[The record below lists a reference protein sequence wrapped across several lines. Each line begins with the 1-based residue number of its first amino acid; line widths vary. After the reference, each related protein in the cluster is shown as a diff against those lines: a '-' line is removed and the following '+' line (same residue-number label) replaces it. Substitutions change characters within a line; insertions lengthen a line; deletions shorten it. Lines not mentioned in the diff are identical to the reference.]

1 MADLRTMNNQKQNKT
16 DSMANAVMMNPIIR
30 KMDKKTKEEAASNNC
45 ATYKGVGTKTLFFL
59 ILTAIGTGLFFLL
72 HHILVDNISP
82 SQVITFDMDSYT
94 VHTSLPELGI
104 VCGALLIDI
113 VFPFIVWF
121 IKSTAPIVGS
131 IYALAQGVFVGYVTI
146 TIPTEYRWL
155 SVLALV
161 LTFAIV
167 ATMLILYTTRII
179 KVTAKFRKFM
189 FILFGSII
197 IGSILLIVMH
207 FIPGLNI
214 VAMGID
220 GILANPVVSIVS
232 SIVFI
237 IIAAIFLVAD
247 FNGIEE
253 CVERKMDKSYE
264 WMAAFGLAYTII
276 YLYFKIL
283 NLLVQIFVRNSD

>member
-1 MADLRTMNNQKQNKT
+1 
-16 DSMANAVMMNPIIR
+16 
-30 KMDKKTKEEAASNNC
+30 
-45 ATYKGVGTKTLFFL
+45 
-59 ILTAIGTGLFFLL
+59 
-72 HHILVDNISP
+72 
-82 SQVITFDMDSYT
+82 
-94 VHTSLPELGI
+94 
-104 VCGALLIDI
+104 
-113 VFPFIVWF
+113 
-121 IKSTAPIVGS
+121 
-131 IYALAQGVFVGYVTI
+131 
-146 TIPTEYRWL
+146 
-155 SVLALV
+155 
-161 LTFAIV
+161 
-167 ATMLILYTTRII
+167 
-179 KVTAKFRKFM
+179 M

-220 GILANPVVSIVS
+220 GILANPVVSIIS

-237 IIAAIFLVAD
+237 IIAGIFLVAD

>member
-1 MADLRTMNNQKQNKT
+1 MQ
-16 DSMANAVMMNPIIR
+16 S
-30 KMDKKTKEEAASNNC
+30 
-45 ATYKGVGTKTLFFL
+45 
-59 ILTAIGTGLFFLL
+59 
-72 HHILVDNISP
+72 
-82 SQVITFDMDSYT
+82 
-94 VHTSLPELGI
+94 
-104 VCGALLIDI
+104 
-113 VFPFIVWF
+113 W
-121 IKSTAPIVGS
+121 S
-131 IYALAQGVFVGYVTI
+131 IFK
-146 TIPTEYRWL
+146 PN
-155 SVLALV
+155 
-161 LTFAIV
+161 
-167 ATMLILYTTRII
+167 RII

-214 VAMGID
+214 VATGID
-220 GILANPVVSIVS
+220 GILANPVVSIIS

>member
-1 MADLRTMNNQKQNKT
+1 MKFNITCKVGVY
-16 DSMANAVMMNPIIR
+16 SNPIKI
-30 KMDKKTKEEAASNNC
+30 TFNNKSKIL
-45 ATYKGVGTKTLFFL
+45 TYKNSK
-59 ILTAIGTGLFFLL
+59 
-72 HHILVDNISP
+72 
-82 SQVITFDMDSYT
+82 ITFNFDVD
-94 VHTSLPELGI
+94 
-104 VCGALLIDI
+104 
-113 VFPFIVWF
+113 
-121 IKSTAPIVGS
+121 
-131 IYALAQGVFVGYVTI
+131 
-146 TIPTEYRWL
+146 TEYE
-155 SVLALV
+155 
-161 LTFAIV
+161 LT
-167 ATMLILYTTRII
+167 TLILYTTRII

-197 IGSILLIVMH
+197 IGSILLIIMH

-232 SIVFI
+232 SIIFI

-253 CVERKMDKSYE
+253 CVERKMNKSYE

>member
-1 MADLRTMNNQKQNKT
+1 MQ
-16 DSMANAVMMNPIIR
+16 S
-30 KMDKKTKEEAASNNC
+30 
-45 ATYKGVGTKTLFFL
+45 
-59 ILTAIGTGLFFLL
+59 
-72 HHILVDNISP
+72 
-82 SQVITFDMDSYT
+82 
-94 VHTSLPELGI
+94 
-104 VCGALLIDI
+104 
-113 VFPFIVWF
+113 W
-121 IKSTAPIVGS
+121 S
-131 IYALAQGVFVGYVTI
+131 IFK
-146 TIPTEYRWL
+146 PN
-155 SVLALV
+155 
-161 LTFAIV
+161 
-167 ATMLILYTTRII
+167 RII
-179 KVTAKFRKFM
+179 KVIAKFRKFM

-220 GILANPVVSIVS
+220 GILANPVVSIIS
-232 SIVFI
+232 SIVF